1 MGCDLLSFDRNTPS
15 DNSKIFKCLSAIVY
29 EREFSVFEFLRTVL
43 SPQSV
48 ECSLRIRPVDARTC
62 CFAYKSF
69 SFFSRCGRYP
79 QYQMF
84 FRAGVRRH
92 ALGRLPKAET
102 VIGKRGIPSLWW
114 MLKLPYEKK
123 TSFTHSISFHNMFV
137 LYLTDT
143 INPALHLVRSPVT
156 RILIVIKRLHTDMM
170 RSQLNRS

>member
-1 MGCDLLSFDRNTPS
+1 MSFSDRLRKGIFCIWVLKDCIVCAKRRMFASNSSSRRADLLFR
-15 DNSKIFKCLSAIVY
+15 
-29 EREFSVFEFLRTVL
+29 
-43 SPQSV
+43 
-48 ECSLRIRPVDARTC
+48 
-62 CFAYKSF
+62 KSF

-92 ALGRLPKAET
+92 ALGRWPKAET

-156 RILIVIKRLHTDMM
+156 RILIVIKRLHTDTFMM